1 MRRLTIFIAVAA
13 LFAAAAPSA
22 SAASGVKYAGK
33 GSGGQKVSFRL
44 AKGKMWD
51 FATGIP
57 MQCLSIQGG
66 GAPISGAEPW
76 SAGWVRLGLRDYKI
90 QDFAKPAFHWSEVTR
105 NHTLNTSRRR
115 RDGSITGSIRLQYS
129 FMIPKFPIGTFSIY
143 SCLGHT
149 KWTARPVRG

>member
-1 MRRLTIFIAVAA
+1 MRRLSVLVAVAA
-13 LFAAAAPSA
+13 VLAVVAPSA
-22 SAASGVKYAGK
+22 HAASGVKYAGK
-33 GSGGQKVSFRL
+33 GSGGHEVKFRL
-44 AKGKMWD
+44 VKNKMWD

-57 MQCLSIQGG
+57 MQCLPIQGG

-76 SAGWVRLGLRDYKI
+76 VFEWVRLGLKDYKI
-90 QDFAKPAFHWSEVTR
+90 QESRKPAFHFNEVTQ
-105 NHTLNTSRRR
+105 NHTVNTSRRR

-143 SCLGHT
+143 SCLGHM

>member
-1 MRRLTIFIAVAA
+1 MRRLTIFIALAA

-149 KWTARPVRG
+149 KWTARPIRG